1 MSEQADPVYYSTS
14 SVLIGNDNK
23 MSQSRQNYHEE
34 SEALVNR
41 QINMELNAYYQYL
54 ALVSTPMHLQSVDV
68 INLFQLGCVF
78 QSR

>member
-1 MSEQADPVYYSTS
+1 
-14 SVLIGNDNK
+14 

-54 ALVSTPMHLQSVDV
+54 ALVSTPVHLQSVGV
-68 INLFQLGCVF
+68 YINMFQIGRVF